1 MKKIYVKPQIAY
13 ESFQLSTSI
22 ATGCALLST
31 GIAQYICP
39 VEDAESGFLIFA
51 DSAASQCDT
60 VPVGGNDS
68 VCYDVPTESWK
79 VFSS

>member
-1 MKKIYVKPQIAY
+1 MKKTYIKPQIAY

-22 ATGCALLST
+22 ASGCDLFASNM
-31 GIAQYICP
+31 AQYVCP
-39 VEDAESGFLIFA
+39 VTDPDSGFTIFSEA
-51 DSAASQCDT
+51 NAQCDT

-68 VCYDVPTESWK
+68 VCYDVPMANWM